1 MLFKENMLILIPNNS
16 HGAGGGTTDDIDWR
30 RCRAVNL
37 LSSTLVFLQIIP
49 AGLGLVFVRGKQLG
63 QAKAVN

>member
-1 MLFKENMLILIPNNS
+1 MVL
-16 HGAGGGTTDDIDWR
+16 AGYITTDWQ

-37 LSSTLVFLQIIP
+37 LSSTLVFLQIIL

-63 QAKAVN
+63 QAEAVNYQQKAQLGGGQCSGDS